1 MSKIASQKMRETA
14 LEAREQGVTFSK
26 IAQVLGKSM
35 RTIQR
40 WAKDYAVS
48 GKKSPAKRGHPPR
61 SLDAEQLQVIEALL
75 QKQPDITAWEIKQQ
89 LNLQCHISTISK
101 TIQEAGWRY
110 KKNTQGPRTGA
121 P

>member
-35 RTIQR
+35 RTIQC

-61 SLDAEQLQVIEALL
+61 SLDAEQLEVIEALL
-75 QKQPDITAWEIKQQ
+75 QK
-89 LNLQCHISTISK
+89 
-101 TIQEAGWRY
+101 
-110 KKNTQGPRTGA
+110 
-121 P
+121 

>member
-1 MSKIASQKMRETA
+1 MTKIASQEMRETA
-14 LEAREQGVTFSK
+14 LEAREQGVTFFK

-40 WAKDYAVS
+40 CAKDYAVS
-48 GKKSPAKRGHPPR
+48 GKKAPAKRGHPPR
-61 SLDAEQLQVIEALL
+61 SLNAEQLQVIEASL

-89 LNLQCHISTISK
+89 LKLQCHISTISK

-121 P
+121 S

>member
-1 MSKIASQKMRETA
+1 MSKIASQEIREAA
-14 LEAREQGVTFSK
+14 LEAREQGVTFVK
-26 IAQVLGKSM
+26 IAQVLGKSL
-35 RTIQR
+35 RTVQR

-48 GKKSPAKRGHPPR
+48 GKKAPAKRGHPPR

-89 LNLQCHISTISK
+89 LNLTCHISTISK

-110 KKNTQGPRTGA
+110 KKNTQGPRAGS